1 MRKSLCIPALLAIF
15 AFAVPAK
22 AQEEPSKADLYVG
35 YDYLRVN
42 SGGTAFNFNGGS
54 GQLGYN
60 VNHWLEVVGEFGG
73 YYTGTGFRAGILSYL
88 FGPRINF
95 RPHGKLTPF
104 AHGLFGGGRT
114 IVDSPQ
120 NAFAMSAGGGV
131 DFKVSEHFA
140 VRPIQAEYFRTNF
153 TDGARNH
160 QNDFRQYS
168 QARNDDAP
176 RTIPSDTIAP
186 PIKSHTSEVEA
197 GPTRMPAPSRT
208 HRTLTTIQV

>member
-22 AQEEPSKADLYVG
+22 AQEETSKTDLYLG

-54 GQLGYN
+54 GQLAYN
-60 VNHWLEVVGEFGG
+60 VNHWLGAVAEFGG

-95 RPHGKLTPF
+95 RPHGRLTPF
-104 AHGLFGGGRT
+104 AHVLFGGGRT

-120 NAFAMSAGGGV
+120 NAFAMSAGGGL
-131 DFKVSEHFA
+131 DFKISEHFA

-153 TDGARNH
+153 TDGARNR
-160 QNDFRQYS
+160 QNDFRYS
-168 QARNDDAP
+168 
-176 RTIPSDTIAP
+176 
-186 PIKSHTSEVEA
+186 A
-197 GPTRMPAPSRT
+197 GIVFRFGTR
-208 HRTLTTIQV
+208 